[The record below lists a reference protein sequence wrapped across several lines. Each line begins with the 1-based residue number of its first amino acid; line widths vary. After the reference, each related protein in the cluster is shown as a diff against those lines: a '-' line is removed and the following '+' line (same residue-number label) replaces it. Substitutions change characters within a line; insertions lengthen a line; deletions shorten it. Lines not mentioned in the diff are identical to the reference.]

1 MSRPQGQRLVF
12 CLLEL
17 LSRRLEGELRP
28 QSGAS
33 CTYNTWATDSEEPF
47 VQTVTTVWRG
57 TFSLDTPKQY
67 QEASQQLQ
75 SIKYPPATSNTPNKQ
90 VLNPAPPQ
98 IGIPA
103 TPSDRAPSSAH
114 TTANSFPPVYSCLH
128 VPLLPQKLSLLGL
141 MYHRHL
147 SFP

>member
-33 CTYNTWATDSEEPF
+33 CSYNTWATDSEEPF

-103 TPSDRAPSSAH
+103 PLQTGPNPLP
-114 TTANSFPPVYSCLH
+114 T
-128 VPLLPQKLSLLGL
+128 LLPTVF
-141 MYHRHL
+141 HL
-147 SFP
+147 FTVAHMCPFHPRNSWG